1 MMMMMMMMMIIV
13 IIIII
18 IVVIICQDDHEK
30 ECKAEVEFPRDQIL
44 EYWLGGRS
52 SPSL

>member
-1 MMMMMMMMMIIV
+1 MMMMMMTMIIV
-13 IIIII
+13 IVIII
-18 IVVIICQDDHEK
+18 IVVIICHDEHEK